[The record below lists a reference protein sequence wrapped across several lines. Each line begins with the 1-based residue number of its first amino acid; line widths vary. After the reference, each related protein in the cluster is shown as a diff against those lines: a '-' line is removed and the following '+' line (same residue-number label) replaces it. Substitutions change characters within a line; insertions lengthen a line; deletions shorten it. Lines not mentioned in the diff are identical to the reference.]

1 MMIMIELSTIQKNI
15 DIIQKNIA
23 DAAARSGRDS
33 SDITLMAVTKTK
45 PAETVSFLLRAGIR
59 CFGENYPDETAGKIS
74 AFRTE
79 PSAWLAMIGHLQ
91 SRKAKIVADL
101 FDEFHSLDRLEIAEK
116 METLCTERKRVMPV
130 MIECNVGSEDSKSG
144 WLFADDS
151 IPDSFLQDFEKIS
164 GMSHLDVKGL
174 MILPPYA
181 EEAET
186 NRRYFIR
193 TRKIAGYLNQY
204 CGAHITELSMGTSSD
219 YTAAVE
225 EGATIIRI
233 GTALVGPRDYSAKAN
248 L

>member
-1 MMIMIELSTIQKNI
+1 MMNMIELSTIQKNI

-74 AFRTE
+74 AFRAE

-116 METLCTERKRVMPV
+116 LETLCTERKRVMPV

-144 WLFADDS
+144 WLFTDDS

-233 GTALVGPRDYSAKAN
+233 GTALVGPRDYSAKAS